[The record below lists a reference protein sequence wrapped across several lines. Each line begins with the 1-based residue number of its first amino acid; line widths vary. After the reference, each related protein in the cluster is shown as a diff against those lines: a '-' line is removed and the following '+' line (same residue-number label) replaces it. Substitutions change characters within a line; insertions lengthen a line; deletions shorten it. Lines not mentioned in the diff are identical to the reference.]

1 MYWMCRKIGFFF
13 FFFNGAQDGDGG
25 GEPALGPAFSV
36 WGLGLGY
43 WGPGVPY
50 MGNPALDYGEEA
62 DPRPLTGPT
71 SISRSTS
78 VPGPLGNFPAWSA
91 RQGN

>member
-1 MYWMCRKIGFFF
+1 MMYWVCRKIGF

-25 GEPALGPAFSV
+25 GEPAPGPAFIV
-36 WGLGLGY
+36 LGLGLGY
-43 WGPGVPY
+43 WGPVLGSAPWTT
-50 MGNPALDYGEEA
+50 GKK
-62 DPRPLTGPT
+62 LTPFLPPVPT
-71 SISRSTS
+71 SISRSTR